1 MHTTQVVEFESQLAG
16 VACTA
21 QAWAKVPAA
30 PSAEQRRDLKA
41 RIKRL
46 LKERSAVLLAH
57 YYVEPDIQDLAE
69 ETGGCGADSLEM
81 ARFGRSQEAP
91 TLGVAGVRFMGE
103 TATILNPEKRE
114 LMPHLDATSSLAL
127 GCTDDQLA
135 ALFDSR

>member
-16 VACTA
+16 VACMA

-46 LKERSAVLLAH
+46 LKERNAVLLAH

-69 ETGGCGADSLEM
+69 ETGGCVGDSLGM
-81 ARFGRSQEAP
+81 ARFGRAQEPP
-91 TLGVAGVRFMGE
+91 TLGPPLVPFLGAPPKS
-103 TATILNPEKRE
+103 LNPTNPIRP
-114 LMPHLDATSSLAL
+114 PHLT
-127 GCTDDQLA
+127 
-135 ALFDSR
+135 